1 MPVGMIFFL
10 APVIGWSW
18 PALAPILTAAAA
30 AMGYKKLTEGGS
42 NRWLR
47 GKLTKKLENLRRETV
62 ALDSVL
68 TEVIAEDL
76 GTEER
81 MAFQRDD
88 ILLIFRKDTRGKF
101 FIDVS
106 GPRKLTGNNLRIRG
120 EEFARELVKK
130 FAYHKMVEQIER
142 RGATIVE
149 EEIRDNGDIVLQ
161 TRQWH

>member
-42 NRWLR
+42 NGWLR

-149 EEIRDNGDIVLQ
+149 EELRDNGDIVLQ